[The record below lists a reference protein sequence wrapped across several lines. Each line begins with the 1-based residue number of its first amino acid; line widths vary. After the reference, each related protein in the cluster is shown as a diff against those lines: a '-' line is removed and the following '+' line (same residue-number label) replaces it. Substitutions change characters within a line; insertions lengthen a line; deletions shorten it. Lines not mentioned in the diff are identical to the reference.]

1 MNAEPSL
8 RLSVIEGRI
17 HPAGMKGAQFSDE
30 YISSIARHFS
40 IDGEKLGRVLFHLE
54 NCDKPEIAMVQNP
67 SPNAEVQAACFVS
80 SVWSR
85 SYKLEP
91 ISRDE
96 IHRDFHYQCLFTAM
110 RLLAEVGCNMIRVE
124 NLMTNCM
131 WKRDAYI
138 CLIEAW
144 RNIRKYVNPAVSIS
158 LQDCAYDSAM
168 VEGVNCSF
176 NPEGLND
183 HRPIAMCPYVMEGL
197 NMSRIFLRTQN
208 ALVSVC
214 QA

>member
-30 YISSIARHFS
+30 YISLIARHFS
-40 IDGEKLGRVLFHLE
+40 IDAEKLGRVLLHLE
-54 NCDKPEIAMVQNP
+54 NCDKPEVAMLQNP

-110 RLLAEVGCNMIRVE
+110 RFLAEVGSSMIRVE

-131 WKRDAYI
+131 WRRDSYI

-144 RNIRKYVNPAVSIS
+144 RNVRKYVNPDLGIY
-158 LQDCAYDSAM
+158 LLD
-168 VEGVNCSF
+168 NSF
-176 NPEGLND
+176 DHSMIRSVTSQCGLND
-183 HRPIAMCPYVMEGL
+183 HRPIAMCPYVMDGL
-197 NMSRIFLRTQN
+197 NMCRIFLRTPKGL
-208 ALVSVC
+208 ALAC

>member
-1 MNAEPSL
+1 M
-8 RLSVIEGRI
+8 IEGRI
-17 HPAGMKGAQFSDE
+17 HPAGMKGEQYSE
-30 YISSIARHFS
+30 GYISSIARHFS
-40 IDGEKLGRVLFHLE
+40 IDVGKLRRVFFHLE
-54 NCDKPEIAMVQNP
+54 TGQFPEIVLLQNP
-67 SPNAEVQAACFVS
+67 DPSAEVQAACFVS

-110 RLLAEVGCNMIRVE
+110 RFLADVGCTMIRVE

-131 WKRDAYI
+131 WQRGAYI

-144 RNIRKYVNPAVSIS
+144 RNVRKYVNPDVKIQ
-158 LQDCAYDSAM
+158 LRDCAYDPAM
-168 VEGVNCSF
+168 VEGVTRSF
-176 NPEGLND
+176 NSDDLND

-197 NMSRIFLRTQN
+197 NMSRIFLRPQN
-208 ALVSVC
+208 ALVSAC